1 MDQFPPELLGRAIQD
16 PEFRHR
22 LLTDPRD
29 VAASEGFDLGEDQLE
44 ALTQLDPE
52 AVDDAIEALVGDLD
66 GAKWG

>member
-1 MDQFPPELLGRAIQD
+1 MDQFPTELLGRAIQD

-22 LLTDPRD
+22 LLAAPRD
-29 VAASEGFDLGEDQLE
+29 VAAAEGFVLDEHQLE
-44 ALTQLDPE
+44 ALTQLDPD